1 MNGEC
6 LMSPMFR
13 IEGKKL
19 RQAKII
25 QFSAEKELQKLI
37 EDNLLSVFKINFIA
51 SKFSTGERHGGRID
65 TLGLDEN
72 KNPVIIEYKKT
83 ERENIINQGLFSLDW
98 LVDHKGDFEIAA
110 RDKLG
115 GEIKINWD
123 SQD

>member
-1 MNGEC
+1 
-6 LMSPMFR
+6 MSPIFR

-25 QFSAEKELQKLI
+25 QFSVEKELQKLI
-37 EDNLLSVFKINFIA
+37 EDNLLSVFEINFI
-51 SKFSTGERHGGRID
+51 SSEFSTGERHGGRID

-72 KNPVIIEYKKT
+72 KNPVIIECKKT

-115 GEIKINWD
+115 SNIKINWD